1 MIYIFG
7 FEGVRQVEESKHS
20 LPSALTVTC
29 LADGFTFVKREEYI
43 FETPVDYEIY
53 SGDIDRIVLEKWEK
67 VLEEAMYE
75 LGEAPKLIFYNE
87 RDFRLFNAMKN
98 RFGIHTGALGYYS
111 IEAMSRLADSEENK
125 SEFRLIRDE
134 LKNDYKSEANKF
146 ALEGNRRGTIE
157 DKIERTCA
165 KYGMKVE
172 FKSGTAYIKT
182 YAGEW
187 YFSYNDRPIT
197 LYHKNAV
204 PVKGRN
210 GRLKKHSHVQP
221 VELYSPLKALQ
232 YIRNHEAAEEKRL
245 MNKAKPPKTIK

>member
-7 FEGVRQVEESKHS
+7 FEGVRQVEESRHS
-20 LPSALTVTC
+20 LPGKLTATC
-29 LADGFTFVKREEYI
+29 LNDGYIFVKREEYI
-43 FETPVDYEIY
+43 FETPKDYEIY
-53 SGDIDRIVLEKWEK
+53 SGDIDRIVLEKWKK

-98 RFGIHTGALGYYS
+98 RFDMHTGALGYYS
-111 IEAMSRLADSEENK
+111 IEAMSKLADSEENK
-125 SEFRLIRDE
+125 SEFKLIRDE
-134 LKNDYKSEANKF
+134 LKQDYRTEANKS
-146 ALEGNRRGTIE
+146 ALLGSRKGTIE
-157 DKIERTCA
+157 EKIEKTCA

-172 FKSGTAYIKT
+172 LRSGTAYIKT

-197 LYHKNAV
+197 LYHKNAI

-210 GRLKKHSHVQP
+210 GKLKRYSHVQP

-232 YIRNHEAAEEKRL
+232 YIRNHETAEEKRL
-245 MNKAKPPKTIK
+245 MNK